1 MRSAFA
7 VAAVAAV
14 AAAASALCLTAAAAV
29 RPGGAESART
39 SSSVESVPPKVS
51 ALRFPGPFVPLQLA
65 ASSGRVWVL
74 GTDAPRNDTHCELE
88 EITPD
93 SMSTRMYPIPAC
105 ASDIAAGAGRVYL
118 VTAEFVR
125 GTAATQR
132 LHIDVFDPRR
142 GRARILSP
150 VVMSVVGSSIAHTD
164 FTYGDGSLWLY
175 GYQMLAGPQVVRI
188 SPTTGKV
195 TATIEPAPAV
205 GGVYPDVA
213 ANDAGLW
220 LAGGP
225 GGPPGVEWVR
235 PGTEVTT
242 TPYPGPSHSSVLWLS
257 AVGDV
262 VWAGVE
268 AYGTGPTPSVLTHLV
283 ALDHSGNVAVTSP
296 SELTGE
302 FPLLSTPGGGLWGLA
317 YVGACDGPEELLQ
330 VDPAT
335 GSSHPA
341 AKLKAPPEA
350 CDDEDGGTQLV
361 AVGRDVFALIPTDVA
376 GSAVLYRAA
385 T

>member
-1 MRSAFA
+1 MRPAFA
-7 VAAVAAV
+7 VAAVT
-14 AAAASALCLTAAAAV
+14 AAASALCLTAAAAV
-29 RPGGAESART
+29 RPVGAES
-39 SSSVESVPPKVS
+39 VLPKVS
-51 ALRFPGPFVPLQLA
+51 ALHFPAPFVPLQLA
-65 ASSGRVWVL
+65 AASGRVWVL
-74 GTDAPRNDTHCELE
+74 GTDAPRTDTHCELE

-93 SMSTRMYPIPAC
+93 SMSTRLYPIPAC
-105 ASDIAAGAGRVYL
+105 AADIAAGGGRVYL

-132 LHIDVFDPRR
+132 LHVDMFDPHR
-142 GRARILSP
+142 GQARILSP

-205 GGVYPDVA
+205 GGIYPDVA

-225 GGPPGVEWVR
+225 GGPPGVEWER
-235 PGTEVTT
+235 QGTEVTT

-283 ALDHSGNVAVTSP
+283 ALDHSGNVTVTSP

-302 FPLLSTPGGGLWGLA
+302 FPLVSTPGGGLWGLA

-335 GSSHPA
+335 GSSDSA

-350 CDDEDGGTQLV
+350 CDDEDAGSQLV